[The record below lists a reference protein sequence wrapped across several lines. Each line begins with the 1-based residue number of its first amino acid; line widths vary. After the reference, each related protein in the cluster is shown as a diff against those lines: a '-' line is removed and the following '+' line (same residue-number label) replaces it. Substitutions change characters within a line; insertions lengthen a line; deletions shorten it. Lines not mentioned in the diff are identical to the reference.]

1 MSLLDLLESISGA
14 PRTGMG
20 FGDGAGG
27 GLPATGGSSPPM
39 CQPPMPMTDGDDGGP
54 DYSDPRMPAPPMTMD
69 DVTAPPPEDASGSA
83 DTNQSGT
90 EGQDEAIGDTMNR
103 WKKERKVIDVLGKYG
118 RWMNKGTTGER
129 ALKFLTGMVVVPIGA
144 VLACGEDT
152 VKTYIPTMPGGGS
165 GR

>member
-14 PRTGMG
+14 PRSGMG

-39 CQPPMPMTDGDDGGP
+39 CQPPPPDFDDGP
-54 DYSDPRMPAPPMTMD
+54 DYTDPRIQGPPMTMD
-69 DVTAPPPEDASGSA
+69 DITGPPADDISGSS
-83 DTNQSGT
+83 DTNQSGAQ
-90 EGQDEAIGDTMNR
+90 GQDGESVGETTNR
-103 WKKERKVIDVLGKYG
+103 WKKERVVIDVLGKYG
-118 RWMNKGTTGER
+118 RWMNRGTTAER
-129 ALKFLTGMVVVPIGA
+129 ALKFLTGLVVVPIGA

-152 VKTYIPTMPGGGS
+152 VKTYIPTVPGAGS